1 MTDSTRLNK
10 TMLSETDS
18 PSAGAAPAA
27 PGAPRAR
34 GRRRFLVGSAA
45 AFGGLSLGF
54 HIPHAGAQ
62 GAGDVVDASFDR
74 LDPVFL
80 LAGAAFGPS
89 LMRFLTPEDAS
100 HVAMWAA
107 RLVVSYLQSP
117 SDDLDPGRED
127 TARHLVVT
135 YLLPGLEPA
144 A

>member
-1 MTDSTRLNK
+1 
-10 TMLSETDS
+10 
-18 PSAGAAPAA
+18 
-27 PGAPRAR
+27 
-34 GRRRFLVGSAA
+34 
-45 AFGGLSLGF
+45 
-54 HIPHAGAQ
+54 
-62 GAGDVVDASFDR
+62 
-74 LDPVFL
+74 
-80 LAGAAFGPS
+80 
-89 LMRFLTPEDAS
+89 MRFLTPEDAS

>member
-1 MTDSTRLNK
+1 MR
-10 TMLSETDS
+10 EH
-18 PSAGAAPAA
+18 
-27 PGAPRAR
+27 R
-34 GRRRFLVGSAA
+34 
-45 AFGGLSLGF
+45 AFGQVPE
-54 HIPHAGAQ
+54 HEW
-62 GAGDVVDASFDR
+62 ASIEKHLTFDR